1 MGAGEQ
7 ILLCHSLESSPFTE
21 FLDKVKQQ
29 HQQDPSQQ
37 LGYSD
42 GQQPVLHHTVQKAA
56 RTSISATS
64 HHLHE
69 SIKCVLD
76 WVDANPTTGRH
87 TDPTLAEKTLP
98 PEASPYQSTVL
109 SNRSTYPQL
118 LQQGLDSSTHP
129 ERNHNLV
136 NSLLSSTFREHSHT
150 TLCRLRETL
159 NNYYLENCIFSQE
172 IATLPVTG
180 RLNVPGV
187 ALTGTISTA
196 ATTAALATEL
206 GGLFGNDSIMDYSL
220 NQTHAAGP
228 PPLTYHWNFLFFVI
242 IFIIAG
248 GLGNILVCLA
258 IALDRKL
265 QNVTNYFLLSLAIAD
280 LLVSLFVMPLGAIP
294 TFLGK
299 PVICTFA
306 CHSTLTQHPNL
317 IHNRAL
323 QKELTYNHD
332 LWLPSV
338 CANSHR
344 PIYQLNYPVA
354 WNRKPPKHHPATT
367 GTPVSCNCPPALFF
381 PHTIYAHHKAPAL
394 ITFTPT
400 TQRQQE
406 VTGRSENIGATFTS
420 PAMCW
425 HARPAF
431 GTCASLAWGVI

>member
-29 HQQDPSQQ
+29 HQQ

-42 GQQPVLHHTVQKAA
+42 GHQQFLHHPAHPNDNQGGQKAA

-87 TDPTLAEKTLP
+87 SDPTLAEHTLP
-98 PEASPYQSTVL
+98 PEASPYQSAVPSKRT
-109 SNRSTYPQL
+109 TYPQL
-118 LQQGLDSSTHP
+118 LQQGLNSSTHP
-129 ERNHNLV
+129 EQNHNLV
-136 NSLLSSTFREHSHT
+136 NSLLSSTFREHSH

-172 IATLPVTG
+172 VATLPVTS
-180 RLNVPGV
+180 RLNISGV
-187 ALTGTISTA
+187 AALTGTISTA

-206 GGLFGNDSIMDYSL
+206 GGLFGNDSIMDDSL

-306 CHSTLTQHPNL
+306 CHSTLTQHPNHL
-317 IHNRAL
+317 QSRS
-323 QKELTYNHD
+323 QKELTYNQD

-344 PIYQLNYPVA
+344 PIYQLNNLVA
-354 WNRKPPKHHPATT
+354 WNRKPPKY
-367 GTPVSCNCPPALFF
+367 PVAFTLQRPLAPRSAAIAL
-381 PHTIYAHHKAPAL
+381 PLLSTITINSTIKSQSRL
-394 ITFTPT
+394 
-400 TQRQQE
+400 
-406 VTGRSENIGATFTS
+406 
-420 PAMCW
+420 
-425 HARPAF
+425 
-431 GTCASLAWGVI
+431 